1 MVKVKDI
8 LHGLI
13 LFFIGVAITACNGT
27 KYLADDELLLQRN
40 KITCDNPSV
49 DISTLYPY
57 ILQQPNTKWFSTLSV
72 PLGIYSASG
81 PDTTKAV
88 NRLLRKWGEA
98 PVAIDTTKVNA
109 SCLSILS
116 AVQNRGYLDATIKP
130 EQQVKNKRVKML
142 YHINTGEP
150 YVIRSYST
158 SILDHN
164 IDSLLKVHNVLAEGP
179 KAGDM
184 FSVNGLQNERK
195 RITAWLNDQ
204 GYMYFNKEAITF
216 VVDSSQTTREVD
228 VKMNV
233 GLYRRSSRDELEEH
247 PQYYIR
253 NISYTYPQDNSL
265 ILKPR
270 TLDINTIMRKG
281 ELFSYSNMQ
290 KTYSRFARLQT
301 LRSTN
306 IYFHEPEE
314 IVSADPTRPSHLYPI
329 DADIQLVRRKKHSI
343 QVQPEGT
350 NTSGDFGAALS
361 LTYENRNVFNGAETF
376 SLQGRGAFEAIR
388 GLDGYD
394 NANYE
399 EYGIEAKLTFPEFLI
414 PGISRRFQRRRYAS
428 TELVVSYNRQNRPEF
443 HRRVFTGAWR
453 YKWQTSHKR
462 VNYQYD
468 VIDLNY
474 ISMPKISE
482 TFKHDY
488 LDSVSNRNAILRYNY
503 QDLFIM
509 KMGFAMTYTDPVNT
523 FRVSVETAGN
533 LLYGL
538 SNIFNA
544 SKNEDGKYKFA
555 LIAFAQYVK
564 LDGDYTRLFIMDR
577 RNTLALHARVGF
589 AVPYANSD
597 LLPFEKRYFSGGS
610 CSVRGW
616 NIRTLGPGRYHGQDG
631 RISFI
636 NQSGDIRLDLNAE
649 LRTKLFWK
657 FQGALFIDAGNVW
670 TVRKYDD
677 QPDGEFKLRS
687 IYDEMAVAYGAG
699 LRLDF
704 DYFILRLDLGM
715 KAINPAYT
723 NSREHFPIANHNFKR
738 DYALHFAVGMPF

>member
-1 MVKVKDI
+1 MTRQNDI
-8 LHGLI
+8 LRNLI
-13 LFFIGVAITACNGT
+13 LFFIGIALTACNGT
-27 KYLADDELLLQRN
+27 KYLAGDELLLQRN
-40 KITCDNPSV
+40 RITCDNPSV
-49 DISTLYPY
+49 DITTLYPY
-57 ILQQPNTKWFSTLSV
+57 ILQQPNTKWFSTISV

-98 PVAIDTTKVNA
+98 PVAIDTSKVNA

-116 AVQNRGYLDATIKP
+116 AVQNKGFLDATVTP
-130 EQQVKNKRVKML
+130 EQLVKGKRVKML
-142 YHINTGEP
+142 YHINAGEQ

-158 SILDHN
+158 TILDRN
-164 IDSLLKVHNVLAEGP
+164 IDSLLHCHDVLADGP
-179 KAGDM
+179 RVGQT
-184 FSVNGLQNERK
+184 FSINKLQDQRK
-195 RITAWLNDQ
+195 RITAWLNNM

-216 VVDSSQTTREVD
+216 VVDSSQATKEVD
-228 VKMNV
+228 VAMNI
-233 GLYRRSSRDELEEH
+233 GLYRRSSRDSLAEH
-247 PQYYIR
+247 PQYYLR
-253 NISYTYPQDNSL
+253 NVTYTFPPDNSL
-265 ILKPR
+265 KLTPR
-270 TLDINTIMRKG
+270 TLDINTLLRRG
-281 ELFSYSNMQ
+281 ELFSYANMQ
-290 KTYSRFARLQT
+290 NTYNRFARLQA

-314 IVSADPTRPSHLYPI
+314 IVAADPTRPEYLHPI
-329 DADIQLVRRKKHSI
+329 DADIQFARRRKHSI

-394 NANYE
+394 NSNYE
-399 EYGIEAKLTFPEFLI
+399 EYGIEGKLSFPQFLI
-414 PGISRRFQRRRYAS
+414 PGISRNFQRRRNAT

-443 HRRVFTGAWR
+443 HRRVFTGSWR
-453 YKWQTSHKR
+453 YKWQASHQR
-462 VNYQYD
+462 VSYQFD

-474 ISMPKISE
+474 ISMPWISD

-503 QDLFIM
+503 EDLFIM
-509 KMGFAMTYTDPVNT
+509 KMGFGMTYTDPLNT
-523 FRVSVETAGN
+523 LRLNIETAGN
-533 LLYGL
+533 LL
-538 SNIFNA
+538 SAIAHVFNT
-544 SKNEDGKYKFA
+544 SRNDDGKYKIA
-555 LIAFAQYVK
+555 RIAFAQYVK
-564 LDGDYTRLFIMDR
+564 FDGDYTRLFLMDH
-577 RNTLALHARVGF
+577 RNTLALHARIGF
-589 AVPYANSD
+589 AIPYGNSD

-616 NIRTLGPGRYHGQDG
+616 NIRTLGPGNYRGQDG

-670 TVRKYDD
+670 TIRKYND
-677 QPDGEFKLRS
+677 QPGGEFKLRS
-687 IYDEMAVAYGAG
+687 IYDELAVAYGAG

-723 NSREHFPIANHNFKR
+723 TTREHFPITNHNFKR